1 MEGRKKNMEGGRGTE
16 RERVIRYDIHII
28 HTEREGEREGRGMV
42 TERERVIRHDRQIIH
57 REREREGG
65 RERETETEGWKAE
78 RRIWKGGGVQS
89 ERESYTA

>member
-1 MEGRKKNMEGGRGTE
+1 MEGRKKNMEGMKG
-16 RERVIRYDIHII
+16 
-28 HTEREGEREGRGMV
+28 

-57 REREREGG
+57 RERGGG
-65 RERETETEGWKAE
+65 RERERGRETETKGWKAE